1 MVTVAKGDAIMQVT
15 PPSLRFW
22 EKLGLSP
29 KSGPKD
35 VTAFVFFEGADEER
49 ETEIEGWLSRV
60 SAAYSVSCCTELITA
75 VLIPSQAKGFGVH
88 EAGISSHCTKQGLAP
103 TRFETLR
110 KTLSK

>member
-1 MVTVAKGDAIMQVT
+1 MEVCPRNVVSSIPPDLKVILGDSASITLSTLETPMLTVAKGDAIMQVT

-60 SAAYSVSCCTELITA
+60 SAAYCVSL
-75 VLIPSQAKGFGVH
+75 V
-88 EAGISSHCTKQGLAP
+88 
-103 TRFETLR
+103 
-110 KTLSK
+110 